1 MFHFFL
7 SIINQFYFLFHD
19 YFIFYK
25 NQNDYLLN
33 NNKQFVHIN
42 FSNLDNLFISLN
54 LICIL
59 IFILFKFLFEK
70 KIKLI
75 NSDKSFNIL
84 LLLFISIFFLQIIS
98 FLNIKLL
105 IYDLLILL
113 ILFFFFY
120 FSKFLS
126 KSFDTSKLYKI
137 LFYITI
143 FLIFF
148 KPIFYNFVISEN
160 IFWHN
165 IHNYSLSLI
174 YNFSDYHKIPGNY
187 YNNLINIFFKFL

>member
-1 MFHFFL
+1 MNVINVCFIFFL

-143 FLIFF
+143 FLIFLNLYSITLLF
-148 KPIFYNFVISEN
+148 QKISFGIIFI
-160 IFWHN
+160 I
-165 IHNYSLSLI
+165 IL
-174 YNFSDYHKIPGNY
+174 
-187 YNNLINIFFKFL
+187 